1 MRGVWFAAFAT
12 LLAAASHMLVGG
24 NTPAPVALV
33 ATAIVVL
40 PLCVALAGRER
51 SLWRTSLAVAL
62 SQGLFHWS
70 FGAIG
75 AVTAQGSVVSGSGFA
90 AAASPHADHLGSLG
104 QWGPM
109 LASPGAG
116 WLMLAA
122 HAVAALVTVA
132 MLRFGEDALLRIREA
147 LASLGAQLVGK
158 LPALSVALPRGGRVS
173 TFGYAPAR
181 PLATSRASI
190 SHRGPPGWLSFSV

>member
-1 MRGVWFAAFAT
+1 MRGAWFAAFAT

-104 QWGPM
+104 QFVPM
-109 LASPGAG
+109 IDSPGAG

>member
-1 MRGVWFAAFAT
+1 MRGAWFSAFAT

-104 QWGPM
+104 QFVPM
-109 LASPGAG
+109 LDSPGAG

-132 MLRFGEDALLRIREA
+132 MLRFGENALLRIREA

-190 SHRGPPGWLSFSV
+190 SHRGPPGWVSFSV